1 MADYWT
7 QGSFAFR
14 CTQSER
20 ALLSEAFAAAQQL
33 TSETDAG
40 EPSEALLAA
49 FPPTESGAHWSGFRA
64 VFPDPDFPHFGAS
77 FIPRDAPEDPA
88 QVEVAIF
95 GDLDF
100 QPEAIA
106 SVIQRC
112 CSAALAA
119 APIGFEWAD
128 SCSRPRVDAFGGG
141 WCAIRADRIEFGS
154 TGEALSRALDGG
166 IA

>member
-33 TSETDAG
+33 ASETEAG
-40 EPSEALLAA
+40 EPSAALLDA
-49 FPPTESGAHWSGFRA
+49 FPPTESGECWSGFRA

-77 FIPRDAPEDPA
+77 FIPQDAPDDPA
-88 QVEVAIF
+88 QAKVTIF

-100 QPEAIA
+100 QPEPIA
-106 SVIQRC
+106 AVIQRC
-112 CSAALAA
+112 CPATLAA
-119 APIGFEWAD
+119 APIGFEWSD

-141 WCAIRADRIEFGS
+141 WCAIHADRIEFES
-154 TGEALSRALDGG
+154 TGERLSRALDGG
-166 IA
+166 IV